1 MAKNIFYSSLN
12 EVITALAQDETDQD
26 IIQEFQGIQTRLSEY
41 LDSKNSINFDNEKA
55 QKLLMIKDIKDSEL
69 SKSLG
74 VFIEKF
80 EGIPRQISELRSN
93 YIPVES
99 ISSYYTR
106 FSLGQNNAFG
116 EATKV
121 GDDFALKESYEN
133 AFMRILGMPE
143 SDDLDDG
150 EDIFIID
157 PQNLRVKKVKV
168 STLFADSPEQ
178 KSTKNGLDILDERQR
193 PLSDRLNQ
201 FSGHSTESAL
211 EELSKKAT
219 TTTTEQVVE
228 TGVNV
233 DKEGQEQQ
241 KVTVTTINL
250 DFNSLL
256 KLFYLKSLPVQDS
269 RFLKCISESSK
280 IISKP
285 FDDRFVKTVNKEKIK
300 TSFLENLIRLR
311 IDKIS
316 GSIHDDPTKKIEL
329 NDKESLNQFSI
340 LEQFLFENLL
350 DMLSSMANKYSSSI
364 NDIVTNA
371 KKIKQQDD
379 EAKKKIQ
386 ASAAKNNG
394 DDKAK
399 KPTPTSNNPNLSE
412 LQEAVEIQESLLL
425 ILKDTSASSAI
436 SQLVN
441 STSLSPS
448 LYDGYIRNVS
458 GYDDAISNSIISII
472 ESEAAIYRDRLS
484 ALSKP
489 ALDGNTGDPSGG
501 GVQTAVCNTIVGSET
516 IPVGIVDILVYV
528 LALFSMSE
536 IELINLLNQ
545 KQKERLA
552 RILSP
557 NGATGWNK
565 KVNIDALFSSEDFN
579 LTSPVDS
586 INKLTVNLSIYYNF
600 FIKSLST
607 ESKDKTIRIV
617 SSSVDET
624 ANAVEINAN
633 GEAEDLED

>member
-1 MAKNIFYSSLN
+1 MSKNIFYSSLN
-12 EVITALAQDETDQD
+12 EVITALSADETDQD

-80 EGIPRQISELRSN
+80 EGIPKQISELRSN

-157 PQNLRVKKVKV
+157 PQTLRVKKVKV
-168 STLFADSPEQ
+168 STLFSDSPEQ

-201 FSGHSTESAL
+201 FSGHSTDSAL

-219 TTTTEQVVE
+219 TTTTEEVVE
-228 TGVNV
+228 TGINV
-233 DKEGQEQQ
+233 DKQGQEQQ
-241 KVTVTTINL
+241 MVAVTTINL

-256 KLFYLKSLPVQDS
+256 KLFYLKSLPIQDS

-280 IISKP
+280 IVSKP

-316 GSIHDDPTKKIEL
+316 GSIHNDSTKKIEF

-386 ASAAKNNG
+386 ASSAKNNG
-394 DDKAK
+394 DDKK
-399 KPTPTSNNPNLSE
+399 KEPEPTSDNSNLSE

-436 SQLVN
+436 SQLAN

-472 ESEAAIYRDRLS
+472 ESETAIYRDRLN

-600 FIKSLST
+600 FIKSLSD

-633 GEAEDLED
+633 GEADDLKE